1 MTESNSNRQKSAEE
15 RIQSIAE
22 WWFLSEPLMFNI
34 FCTHKIHKNDNISV
48 PFRTGKMRIE
58 YSPSQIDAI
67 SDGKLKEYL
76 SAEIVRILL
85 KHPYERVPD
94 NANRTALGLAS
105 DLTIAQQIPFTI
117 YMPTPSEFGLEKNL
131 AYEEYYNKLKER
143 PVAQHDYA
151 QDNNEQDE
159 DNNEQ
164 DEDNNEQGEGNKEQ
178 DEDNKEQSEGNKEQK
193 PTLQEISFQKSE
205 LWQEDEFASEEI
217 NTQIIKAREENLWGS
232 LGGTIKQMI
241 EAGLV
246 VAMDYKKI
254 LASFRASILSD
265 RRERTRTRPNRR
277 YGFEYMGSRYAFTT
291 KLLVAVD
298 VSGSVSDK
306 SLSQFLSIINRFFK
320 YGIKSIDVIQFDYEI
335 KEEILSLKKAKKFVQ
350 ILGRGGTAF
359 QPPIDYFSA
368 HTEYDGLII
377 FTDGYADPPQV
388 KTRRRILWVLTD
400 AGSYNGAKNWINN
413 LPRNKAMW
421 IREM

>member
-1 MTESNSNRQKSAEE
+1 MLGHSFFEWDAKEE
-15 RIQSIAE
+15 YGINERAIG
-22 WWFLSEPLMFNI
+22 FLKTMN
-34 FCTHKIHKNDNISV
+34 
-48 PFRTGKMRIE
+48 IE
-58 YSPSQIDAI
+58 YKSP
-67 SDGKLKEYL
+67 
-76 SAEIVRILL
+76 
-85 KHPYERVPD
+85 
-94 NANRTALGLAS
+94 
-105 DLTIAQQIPFTI
+105 DL
-117 YMPTPSEFGLEKNL
+117 E
-131 AYEEYYNKLKER
+131 
-143 PVAQHDYA
+143 
-151 QDNNEQDE
+151 
-159 DNNEQ
+159 
-164 DEDNNEQGEGNKEQ
+164 
-178 DEDNKEQSEGNKEQK
+178 
-193 PTLQEISFQKSE
+193 
-205 LWQEDEFASEEI
+205 
-217 NTQIIKAREENLWGS
+217 QIIKAREENLWGS

-254 LASFRASILSD
+254 LASFRANILSD

-400 AGSYNGAKNWINN
+400 AESYNGAKNWINN